1 LKRRAFIRLM
11 GEPEWVAHV
20 QSREIATPVTLPV
33 EWRVVPPVPDQVSQ
47 GTCALDAL
55 ASHLETLDPG
65 LYDLTAVLVLGGENC
80 FGADVNIPSKQTRQI
95 VQALPFML
103 EDQLAEEVDAFVFTP
118 GPRSKEGKVS
128 VLATSRALLAGLS
141 SAFREAGIPLEAVVP
156 DMLGLPRGEGQWSF
170 VCDEKM
176 LNIRTGDLSGLTIEM
191 DALPVV
197 SAAMIREGEPAPRQA
212 RISFTHRQLGDSMQA
227 WLRTQFTNMV
237 AGHDVELLFDQA
249 SVSRF
254 DFLVEGF
261 ASQGAL
267 PANLLPPDLRAGPRR
282 RQSNLRWKPAAAMVG
297 ICALLQTTLL
307 YAEGWKMRQQ
317 TTAINAE
324 TIALYKRYF
333 PQDRTVLDVRR
344 QMTDKFRQAEKQ
356 SSGASF
362 LVLLAMTGQIINETN
377 RGKPAPDLSLQRIN
391 YDEAQGDI
399 RIDLKAQGYSALDG
413 MKAKVEQTGLGME
426 ISSASQDGEQVKA
439 RVRIWSRS

>member
-1 LKRRAFIRLM
+1 
-11 GEPEWVAHV
+11 
-20 QSREIATPVTLPV
+20 
-33 EWRVVPPVPDQVSQ
+33 
-47 GTCALDAL
+47 
-55 ASHLETLDPG
+55 
-65 LYDLTAVLVLGGENC
+65 
-80 FGADVNIPSKQTRQI
+80 
-95 VQALPFML
+95 
-103 EDQLAEEVDAFVFTP
+103 
-118 GPRSKEGKVS
+118 
-128 VLATSRALLAGLS
+128 
-141 SAFREAGIPLEAVVP
+141 
-156 DMLGLPRGEGQWSF
+156 
-170 VCDEKM
+170 
-176 LNIRTGDLSGLTIEM
+176 
-191 DALPVV
+191 
-197 SAAMIREGEPAPRQA
+197 
-212 RISFTHRQLGDSMQA
+212 
-227 WLRTQFTNMV
+227 
-237 AGHDVELLFDQA
+237 
-249 SVSRF
+249 
-254 DFLVEGF
+254 
-261 ASQGAL
+261 
-267 PANLLPPDLRAGPRR
+267 
-282 RQSNLRWKPAAAMVG
+282 
-297 ICALLQTTLL
+297 LLQTTLL

-362 LVLLAMTGQIINETN
+362 LILLAMTGQIINETN